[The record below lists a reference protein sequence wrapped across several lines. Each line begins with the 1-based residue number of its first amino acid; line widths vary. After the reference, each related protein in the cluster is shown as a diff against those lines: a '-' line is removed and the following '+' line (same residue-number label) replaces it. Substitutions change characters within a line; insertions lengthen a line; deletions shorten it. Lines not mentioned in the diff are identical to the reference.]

1 MLIVSSIG
9 EMEGPLPAKMDEA
22 QGSGSCERTELWP
35 VITNTK
41 LMLMITSGNC
51 HIRACVSVR

>member
-1 MLIVSSIG
+1 VLTPSSIG

-41 LMLMITSGNC
+41 LMLTITSGNC
-51 HIRACVSVR
+51 YITACVSVR